1 VIDLEKFF
9 DMAAGTVAGRDHKAL
24 LKNNQ
29 DAYVFEARKDALVGV
44 VADGCGSGAWSEV
57 GAQLGARLVVQAVH
71 RWYGSCPELFTEEN
85 AKDGF
90 AKVRRMVLHQLGGLL
105 VDLGGSYSETV
116 GEGFLFTVVGFLIT
130 RDRTFIFAAGD
141 GLIIMN
147 GERLALESGERNAP
161 EYMSYGL
168 LENSQT
174 AGELRVL
181 WMPNTE
187 KVESLLIAT
196 DGAFSLEKAA
206 EHKMPGKTEKVGP
219 ISQFWS
225 EDRYFKNPFTLGR
238 QLNLLNRE
246 VSHIDYEKKRN
257 HVEVGPLNDDTT
269 LMVLRRKA

>member
-1 VIDLEKFF
+1 MIDLGKFF

-57 GAQLGARLVVQAVH
+57 GAQLGSRLVVQAVH
-71 RWYGSCPELFTEEN
+71 RWYGSCPELFTEES

-116 GEGFLFTVVGFLIT
+116 GEGFLFTVVGFLVT
-130 RDRTFIFAAGD
+130 RERTFVFAAGD
-141 GLIIMN
+141 GLIMLN
-147 GERLALESGERNAP
+147 GQRIALESGERNAP

-174 AGELRVL
+174 AGELRVIASQ
-181 WMPNTE
+181 NTE
-187 KVESLLIAT
+187 TLESLLVAT
-196 DGAFSLEKAA
+196 DGAFSLEKARDL
-206 EHKMPGKTEKVGP
+206 KMPGKTEKVGP
-219 ISQFWS
+219 ISQFWM
-225 EDRYFKNPFTLGR
+225 EERYFKNPFTLGR
-238 QLNLLNRE
+238 QLNLMNRE
-246 VSHIDYEKKRN
+246 TSHIDYEKKRVHN
-257 HVEVGPLNDDTT
+257 EVGPLNDDTT
-269 LMVLRRKA
+269 LMVIRRNA